1 MVELV
6 FYKDGE
12 EIRKMSGDGVVAAS
26 SDEKKRGFAIIGEFS
41 AEELLRLMSKMT
53 VEITREAFKT
63 EEGSPADSFI
73 INMLIAAIKAEADH
87 ANMEEVKE

>member
-6 FYKDGE
+6 FLKDGE
-12 EIRKMSGDGVVAAS
+12 EIRKMSGEGVIAAS
-26 SDEKKRGFAIIGEFS
+26 SDKEKRGFVIVGDFS
-41 AEELLRLMSKMT
+41 PAELLRTMSQMT
-53 VEITREAFKT
+53 VEIMREAFKT

-73 INMLIAAIKAEADH
+73 IDMLILAIKAEADH